1 MQGPIINYRK
11 SGYIHL
17 LLGLSALIACRIWRK
32 DFEIEPSSG
41 TDFWLLI
48 LLVVGSGLIGSG
60 LYRLIPFRNGS
71 FWNSPA
77 RWYGTMAETWLSA
90 LALLVVFMSY
100 SLYSDV
106 SIVGIALVILALT
119 VAMIILKLLGYAK
132 RPHRPLKDNWIDKHL
147 G

>member
-1 MQGPIINYRK
+1 MKGNTINYKK

-17 LLGLSALIACRIWRK
+17 LFGLSAVIACRIWRRG
-32 DFEIEPSSG
+32 FELEPSSG

-48 LLVVGSGLIGSG
+48 LLVIGSGLIGSG
-60 LYRLIPFRNGS
+60 IYRLLPIKHGS

-77 RWYGTMAETWLSA
+77 RWYGTMGETWFSA
-90 LALLVVFMSY
+90 MVLFVVFMSY

-106 SIVGIALVILALT
+106 SPVGVLLVILILGA
-119 VAMIILKLLGYAK
+119 VIGFLKLIGFTK
-132 RPHRPLKDNWIDKHL
+132 RPHKPLKDNWIDKHL